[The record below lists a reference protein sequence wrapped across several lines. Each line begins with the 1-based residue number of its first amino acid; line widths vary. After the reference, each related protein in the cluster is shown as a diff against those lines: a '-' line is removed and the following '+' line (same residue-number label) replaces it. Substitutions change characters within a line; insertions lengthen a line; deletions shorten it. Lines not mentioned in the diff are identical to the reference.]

1 MSTWGSEMADLLLGA
16 LAAATLFSLLQYAQR
31 RRLSVVWWQ
40 WALTALNLV
49 YTVFVIKVILSFLE
63 EGMPKGAIVMG
74 SILGFGAVVWAVL
87 LLRFVF
93 AASKPPAA
101 GAKEPEHA

>member
-1 MSTWGSEMADLLLGA
+1 M
-16 LAAATLFSLLQYAQR
+16 YA
-31 RRLSVVWWQ
+31 
-40 WALTALNLV
+40 
-49 YTVFVIKVILSFLE
+49 VFVCKVILSFIE

-93 AASKPPAA
+93 SGSRRSTA
-101 GAKEPEHA
+101 GAKEPGHA

>member
-1 MSTWGSEMADLLLGA
+1 MADLLLGA
-16 LAAATLFSLLQYAQR
+16 IAAATLFLLLRFAQR
-31 RRLSVVWWQ
+31 RQLSVVWWQ
-40 WALTALNLV
+40 WALTVLNIM

-63 EGMPKGAIVMG
+63 EGMAKGAIVIG
-74 SILGFGAVVWAVL
+74 SIMGFGAVVWAVL

-93 AASKPPAA
+93 SAPRRAAT